1 MSTALDKSINI
12 ARRWRRQSCGW
23 SWVVLLDGSEIMA
36 DREWSWVV
44 AAKLWLFV
52 DGHAWS
58 HGLVKPLLGRIL
70 RTTFFASQK
79 ASQVVIIKD
88 NKEFMNA
95 VLSKKKKKNGRV
107 RKREQIHYGC
117 QVSEMKDLQLLLLT
131 HPLLLQL
138 KILYQMT

>member
-1 MSTALDKSINI
+1 MSVNSKWSKVSTALDKSINI

-44 AAKLWLFV
+44 AAKLSLFV

-58 HGLVKPLLGRIL
+58 HGLLKPLLGRIL

-79 ASQVVIIKD
+79 ARQVVIIKY
-88 NKEFMNA
+88 NNEFMNA
-95 VLSKKKKKNGRV
+95 VLSKKKKKKWKG
-107 RKREQIHYGC
+107 K
-117 QVSEMKDLQLLLLT
+117 KT
-131 HPLLLQL
+131 
-138 KILYQMT
+138 

>member
-44 AAKLWLFV
+44 AAKLSLFV

-58 HGLVKPLLGRIL
+58 HGLLKPLLGRIL

-79 ASQVVIIKD
+79 ARQVVIIKY
-88 NKEFMNA
+88 NNEFMNSFF
-95 VLSKKKKKNGRV
+95 SKKKKKKMEGKENMNKFIMGV
-107 RKREQIHYGC
+107 KYRKR
-117 QVSEMKDLQLLLLT
+117 
-131 HPLLLQL
+131 
-138 KILYQMT
+138 KICNSFCRHILCYCN

>member
-23 SWVVLLDGSEIMA
+23 SWVVLLDGSAIMA

-44 AAKLWLFV
+44 AAKLSLFV

-58 HGLVKPLLGRIL
+58 HGLLKPLLGRIL

-79 ASQVVIIKD
+79 ARQVVIIKY
-88 NKEFMNA
+88 NNEFMNA
-95 VLSKKKKKNGRV
+95 VLSKKKKWKG
-107 RKREQIHYGC
+107 K
-117 QVSEMKDLQLLLLT
+117 KT
-131 HPLLLQL
+131 
-138 KILYQMT
+138 